1 MRPGFISSLSMRVD
15 SPELGRYSKKKR
27 IELVSAK
34 PCPYAQRAWIALEEV
49 GVEYTLREVELYGG
63 RKPDWFLKVN
73 PKGQV
78 PVLLVYDEG
87 DNQLQPIIGSNVICR
102 YIADNL
108 RTEASELANPEEAK
122 DWHEWID
129 DDLGYHGK
137 ELVTKS
143 RRGGSVLGGQLATRL
158 LKVEEAL
165 RNGGPFVCGSEF
177 STVDVSLYP
186 FLSRLEE
193 TFSLEEAHFP
203 HLLTYIR
210 LLKSRRSIQ
219 RASTQGGWWWWW

>member
-1 MRPGFISSLSMRVD
+1 MRPVFISSLSMRGD
-15 SPELGRYSKKKR
+15 TPELGRRPKIKR

-49 GVEYTLREVELYGG
+49 GVEYTLREVELYGS

-73 PKGQV
+73 PKGKV
-78 PVLLVYDEG
+78 PVLLVYEEG
-87 DNQLQPIIGSNVICR
+87 DNQPRLIVESNVICR

-108 RTEASELANPEEAK
+108 RTEGSELANPEEAK
-122 DWHEWID
+122 VWHEWID

-137 ELVTKS
+137 EQVTKS
-143 RRGGSVLGGQLATRL
+143 RRGGSVLGGELETSL

-165 RNGGPFVCGSEF
+165 RKGGPFVCGNDF
-177 STVDVSLYP
+177 STVDVSMYP

-193 TFSLEEAHFP
+193 TFSMEETHFS
-203 HLLTYIR
+203 HLLTYIQ
-210 LLKSRRSIQ
+210 LLRSRRSIQ